1 MGQIIEPGSKMGDYC
16 LLDVLGEGNSGI
28 TYRAKALDGTI
39 VALKILALR
48 GTENWKLVELF
59 EREAK
64 ILRSLKHP
72 AIPAYLADFT
82 VDTAD
87 DRYFCIAQ
95 TLAPGQTI
103 ADWITQGWRPTELE
117 VRDLAQQLL
126 QILRYLQS
134 HNPPVIHRDLKPQ
147 NIVRRSD
154 GQIALVDFGAVGQ
167 TYHNTLM
174 RGSTVVGT
182 FGYMA
187 PEQFRSQ
194 AYPATDLYGLGATLL
209 FVLTRRS
216 PADLPMAHG
225 RWQLPNQLA
234 VSEDFQ
240 LWLAQLIEP
249 DLRLR
254 WPSAAAAIAEFPS
267 GRLSRWI
274 KPPTAQGRV
283 ALATIAVIGLLGG
296 VGGVWKSHYALLTLF
311 GQSQRLHQAMATGQI
326 KLGDYLSR
334 GGSWVIQAPDRA
346 ALLPVVIAQEE
357 YAIAEQWLQSQP
369 SAVIRDPILL
379 HKVLQSSQTPV
390 RGLQLLHKY
399 APETRWDARDADG
412 THPLVLARDEPAA
425 LFLLDRGVNPDVRDA
440 TGKPFLQ
447 IAAERSWA
455 KVVDRSFK
463 QMGKLPAPATGQP
476 GILSALAL
484 QGNQPSLQQLV
495 ELGQRCTIA
504 ELKRISF
511 FHLSL
516 KKLQTHETNWFIK
529 ALPHPN
535 VTDQH
540 GQPILNHAASAQAT
554 QAVQQLIAA
563 NVNLRLRDRQNEIAL
578 EEWNSH
584 ATNQRDP
591 AIAKLLIAAEP
602 DVNAVIDD
610 RSLLRWVVA
619 EDDVA
624 FLRQFL
630 ASGRV
635 RGLSEAL
642 WSARS
647 PAMLTSLLQ
656 AGAKVNAVN
665 AKGQTLLHAIA
676 ESYDPTPKRQQIAE
690 ALIAGGIAI
699 NTRDMD
705 NQTPLDELN
714 ATLADIQKDETT
726 NQRKFGYIPPHMIKQ
741 RKNVEALRS
750 LLLRHGAKR
759 TQDGLA
765 KQLEN

>member
-1 MGQIIEPGSKMGDYC
+1 MGQIIEPGAKMGDYC

-48 GTENWKLVELF
+48 GIENWKLVELF
-59 EREAK
+59 EREAQ
-64 ILRSLKHP
+64 ILRSLEHP

-95 TLAPGQTI
+95 TLAPGQSI
-103 ADWITQGWRPTELE
+103 ADWITQGWRPTEAE

-134 HNPPVIHRDLKPQ
+134 HNPPVIHRDIKPQ

-234 VSEDFQ
+234 ISEDLQ

-254 WPSAAAAIAEFPS
+254 WPSAAAALAEFPS
-267 GRLSRWI
+267 GKLSRWI

-283 ALATIAVIGLLGG
+283 ALAAIAMIGLLAG

-311 GQSQRLHQAMATGQI
+311 GQSQRLHQALATGQI
-326 KLGDYLSR
+326 KLADYLSR
-334 GGSWVIQAPDRA
+334 GGNWVLQPSDRA
-346 ALLPVVIAQEE
+346 ELLSVAIVQEE
-357 YAIAEQWLQSQP
+357 YATAEQWLQAQP
-369 SAVIRDPILL
+369 TAVIRDPMLL
-379 HKVLQSSQTPV
+379 TKVLQSSQTPL

-399 APETRWDARDADG
+399 VPQTRWDVRDAQG
-412 THPLVLARDEPAA
+412 THPLVLARDESVA

-463 QMGKLPAPATGQP
+463 QLGKLPAPAKGQP

-504 ELKRISF
+504 ELKQISF
-511 FHLSL
+511 FQLSL
-516 KKLQTHETNWFIK
+516 KKLQTNETNWFIK

-540 GQPILNHAASAQAT
+540 GQPILHHAASAQAT
-554 QAVQQLIAA
+554 QAVQQLITAK
-563 NVNLRLRDRQNEIAL
+563 VNLRSRDRQDETAL
-578 EEWNSH
+578 EEWRSH

-610 RSLLRWVVA
+610 RPLLRWVVA

-624 FLRQFL
+624 FLQTFL
-630 ASGRV
+630 SRGGV
-635 RGLSEAL
+635 QGLSEAL

-647 PAMLTSLLQ
+647 PAMLTRLLQ
-656 AGAKVNAVN
+656 AGAKVDAVN
-665 AKGQTLLHAIA
+665 AQGQTRLHTIA
-676 ESYDPTPKRQQIAE
+676 QFDDPTPEMQQIAA
-690 ALIAGGIAI
+690 ALITAGSDVNA
-699 NTRDMD
+699 RDMD
-705 NQTPLDELN
+705 NQTPLDHLN
-714 ATLADIQKDETT
+714 ASLNDIQKKETV
-726 NQRKFGYIPPHMIKQ
+726 NYRKFGYIPPHMIERRQ
-741 RKNVEALRS
+741 NVEALRS
-750 LLLRHGAKR
+750 RLLQHGAKR
-759 TQDGLA
+759 AKDSLS